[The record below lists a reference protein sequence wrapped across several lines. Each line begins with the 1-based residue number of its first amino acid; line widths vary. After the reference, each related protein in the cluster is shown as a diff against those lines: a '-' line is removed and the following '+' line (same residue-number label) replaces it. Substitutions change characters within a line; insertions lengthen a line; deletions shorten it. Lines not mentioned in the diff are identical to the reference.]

1 MAVKEGDWPVML
13 SLECHVSV
21 EGQEELVRIMEE
33 NWGDKLVKKEVK
45 DDGMEPGG
53 VTPGELRGKIVA
65 MVGVSCFFSLLTC
78 MCAHAKWLLVW
89 CRSNITRPK
98 SRKITAILPRALQN
112 PTRKRRKK
120 NRKVERN
127 IKSSLRLP
135 LPSLMPWRHSVYT
148 LAA

>member
-45 DDGMEPGG
+45 EDGMDPGG

-65 MVGVSCFFSLLTC
+65 MVGVS
-78 MCAHAKWLLVW
+78 
-89 CRSNITRPK
+89 
-98 SRKITAILPRALQN
+98 
-112 PTRKRRKK
+112 
-120 NRKVERN
+120 
-127 IKSSLRLP
+127 
-135 LPSLMPWRHSVYT
+135 
-148 LAA
+148 